1 MKTFNYTENV
11 NYNEDR
17 YAPGI
22 YRVCNTE
29 GSPMYLVLDEY
40 VSPFQMK
47 RYIENAWK
55 YQTPAEEERYGVSDL
70 EVTGLEH
77 MGDRSNID
85 NFDDLVAG
93 LIAMP
98 FNRKLFDGP
107 QSLDDWQKFHQ
118 ARAKY
123 TPVTDATEPEDLIYR
138 DSAFS

>member
-29 GSPMYLVLDEY
+29 GSPYYMVMGEY

-47 RYIENAWK
+47 RYVENAYK
-55 YQTPAEEERYGVSDL
+55 HQTPAEEQRFGVSDL
-70 EVTGLEH
+70 EVTGIDY
-77 MGDRSNID
+77 MGSRADIKDFD
-85 NFDDLVAG
+85 NVAEG
-93 LIAMP
+93 LIATP

-123 TPVTDATEPEDLIYR
+123 TPVSDATEPEDLKYR